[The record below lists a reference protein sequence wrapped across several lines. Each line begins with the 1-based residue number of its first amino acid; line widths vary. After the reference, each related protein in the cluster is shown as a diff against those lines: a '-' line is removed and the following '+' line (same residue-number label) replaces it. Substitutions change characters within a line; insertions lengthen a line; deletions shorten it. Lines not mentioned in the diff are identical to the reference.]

1 MTASEK
7 RSGRRLRGPVYV
19 DASALAKLYLPE
31 AESDSLELALF
42 GRRDLQVSNL
52 AVTEVISAA
61 ARRRRE
67 GLLTSE
73 QLSRV
78 HSALLDDVS
87 NEGAFLRLDLEP
99 SVHRE
104 AERLLVRGATDEGAP
119 GLRAADALHLAL
131 AVTAAARTLV
141 TFDQRLAQAARM
153 AGLHVFPALGP

>member
-1 MTASEK
+1 MTGSEK
-7 RSGRRLRGPVYV
+7 RSGGRLRGPVYL

-31 AESDSLELALF
+31 AESDSLEQALL

-67 GLLTSE
+67 GLLTAA
-73 QLSRV
+73 QLSRL

-87 NEGAFLRLDLEP
+87 EEGAFLRLDLDP

-104 AERLLVRGATDEGAP
+104 AERLLVGGTAQEGVQ

-131 AVTAAARTLV
+131 AVTATARTLV
-141 TFDQRLAQAARM
+141 TFDRRLAHAGRM
-153 AGLHVFPALGP
+153 AGLHLFPALTP